1 MNKTILFFLILLI
14 SNFVLS
20 CSPKSENKIVK
31 TNNNP
36 TELYILAKQ
45 NLDAKKL
52 IEATKQF
59 DEIIYF
65 FPLSN
70 EAIQSQIM
78 LGFIDYINMDYD
90 EAIYKFNMLIK
101 TYPSHKN
108 IDYVYYMRAVSYF
121 EQISGENF
129 DGKSNKEAKKNFQEL
144 INRFPESEYAKDS
157 SQKLIFIN
165 ENIAAKDMEIAI
177 FYLKQ
182 KQYLA
187 ALGRYNK
194 VIEKYPKSK
203 FIPEALYR
211 LVEIY
216 TILGMKKEANNAAS
230 VIVYNYPKSQ
240 WYEDSYILIN
250 EEYAKK
256 NKVTLRKKILNL
268 FKKNEPTE

>member
-108 IDYVYYMRAVSYF
+108 IDYVYYMIAICFY
-121 EQISGENF
+121 EQINHESL
-129 DGKSNKEAKKNFQEL
+129 DGTKNLEALKKFQQL
-144 INRFPESEYAKDS
+144 NNRFPNSEYIQDS
-157 SQKLIFIN
+157 NQKIMIIK
-165 ENIAAKDMEIAI
+165 ENIAAKHMNIGLY
-177 FYLKQ
+177 YLSDNK
-182 KQYLA
+182 YMA
-187 ALGRYNK
+187 AMNRFNI
-194 VIEKYPKSK
+194 VINEHSKSK
-203 FIPEALYR
+203 FTPEALYR

-216 TILGMKKEANNAAS
+216 YKLGLVEDSKKTTA
-230 VIVYNYPKSQ
+230 VIAYNYPKSI
-240 WYEDSYILIN
+240 WYKNAYDLIN
-250 EEYAKK
+250 KDNKK
-256 NKVTLRKKILNL
+256 ENFMNKIFNI
-268 FKKNEPTE
+268 FKNEKKD